1 MKWYHF
7 SVEYFEDLRNVNHC
21 EFLIMRKKEDSG
33 KYILE
38 NNLRTWSELKR
49 ERLAAAAAKEK
60 ASSPTSPTTTSS
72 TPVSEKDKEKE
83 KKLLG
88 APEAVV
94 AGSTSP
100 VPLRK
105 KWGGCPNG
113 CDHGKVRR
121 SHILCLIFE
130 IQFRNCSSAPS
141 HKQSGLLIYWQHYY
155 KKENSMHAMQLNG
168 RMNSF
173 PSGISPIEGTNQS
186 IQLRRPAARRW
197 QSSSDEDED
206 DPRGRVGAPLP
217 VTVDVEKSLD
227 EMVSSPDGTPSFIS
241 VEDRLRSRIKS
252 PNTSVRG
259 ELSLSNLLL
268 KTGGRDFG
276 GSTSGVETDGH
287 SHPGSDTEV
296 SVSEED
302 VKQRSAK
309 NGKMGLAHRTGAGH
323 GKVLGA
329 KGSGLKTG
337 KTREE
342 SGMGRSAMADALGD
356 QVDVGSDAGSEGEHE
371 IEDHLDEQ
379 ERLEKS
385 VRGSVY

>member
-1 MKWYHF
+1 
-7 SVEYFEDLRNVNHC
+7 
-21 EFLIMRKKEDSG
+21 
-33 KYILE
+33 
-38 NNLRTWSELKR
+38 
-49 ERLAAAAAKEK
+49 
-60 ASSPTSPTTTSS
+60 
-72 TPVSEKDKEKE
+72 
-83 KKLLG
+83 
-88 APEAVV
+88 
-94 AGSTSP
+94 
-100 VPLRK
+100 
-105 KWGGCPNG
+105 
-113 CDHGKVRR
+113 
-121 SHILCLIFE
+121 
-130 IQFRNCSSAPS
+130 
-141 HKQSGLLIYWQHYY
+141 
-155 KKENSMHAMQLNG
+155 MHAMQLNG

-173 PSGISPIEGTNQS
+173 PSGTSPVDGQNQP

-241 VEDRLRSRIKS
+241 VEDRLRSRLKS

-259 ELSLSNLLL
+259 ELGLSNLLL
-268 KTGGRDFG
+268 RTGGRDFG

-302 VKQRSAK
+302 IKQRSAK

-323 GKVLGA
+323 GKVIGA
-329 KGSGLKTG
+329 KGAGLKTG
-337 KTREE
+337 KAREE

-356 QVDVGSDAGSEGEHE
+356 QVDVGSDGGSEGEQE
-371 IEDHLDEQ
+371 IEEHLDEQ
-379 ERLEKS
+379 EKLEKS